1 MLHHDTNDPGE
12 RIELPATGSGLYHEL
27 VEVTEC
33 LRSGATESTVMPLDD
48 TLAVQ
53 GVLAEAGDQLGL
65 VFREDDTA
73 V

>member
-1 MLHHDTNDPGE
+1 
-12 RIELPATGSGLYHEL
+12 
-27 VEVTEC
+27 
-33 LRSGATESTVMPLDD
+33 MPLDD